1 MGEQQEQRWESPD
14 VKGLALLLLVT
25 VMAFGN
31 YAGLLSVVPMWAA
44 EGGAASV
51 AVGGTTGLMMGAT
64 VAAQLASPWL
74 FRLLSLR
81 GMMVLGAVLL
91 GLPTPLYIL
100 SDGLLWILA
109 ITVVRGV
116 GFAMMVVSGA
126 ALVAELAGMGKLST
140 VASLYGAA
148 AALPNLGALA
158 GGVWLAQTVGFDVVF
173 WGAGIA
179 CVSAAALSLLLPPAR
194 AEFSFSSLAG
204 MGRVLPPLILFLVT
218 AAAFGALTTFL
229 PLAGP
234 DAAEAAAALLVAS
247 AALIMGRL
255 GAGFLGG
262 RILAGRLVVVSS
274 LAVGGGLGGLAVSLD
289 GPLPVLLLGAA
300 LIGAGFGGAQ
310 NDSFVAT
317 VERFGPG
324 KSGAASTVWNVAY
337 DGGFGLGAVAL
348 GGVIGAAGYGGA
360 FATMA
365 VTAVILA
372 LAVPLLSRGR
382 GA

>member
-1 MGEQQEQRWESPD
+1 MGDPQAERWESPD

-25 VMAFGN
+25 VMAFVN

-44 EGGAASV
+44 QGGAASV

-74 FRLLSLR
+74 FRVLTLR

-100 SDGLLWILA
+100 SDGLLWILL

-126 ALVAELAGMGKLST
+126 ALVAELAGMGKLSA

-148 AALPNLGALA
+148 AAVPNLGALA
-158 GGVWLAQTVGFDVVF
+158 GGVWAAQTVGFDLVF
-173 WGAGIA
+173 WAAGIA
-179 CVSAAALSLLLPPAR
+179 CLAAAGVSLLLSPAR

-204 MGRVLPPLILFLVT
+204 MGRVLPPLVLFLM
-218 AAAFGALTTFL
+218 AAASFGALTTFL

-234 DAAEAAAALLVAS
+234 GPAEAAAALLVAS

-255 GAGFLGG
+255 TAGFLGG
-262 RILAGRLVVVSS
+262 RIRAGRLVVVSAVLGGAGLAL
-274 LAVGGGLGGLAVSLD
+274 LAVALE
-289 GPLPVLLLGAA
+289 GPLPVLLIGAA
-300 LIGAGFGGAQ
+300 LVGGAFGAAQ

-317 VERFGPG
+317 VEGFGPG

-348 GGVIGAAGYGGA
+348 GGVIAAAGYGGA
-360 FATMA
+360 FAAMA
-365 VTAVILA
+365 VIAGVLA
-372 LAVPLLSRGR
+372 LAVPLLARSRG
-382 GA
+382 A

>member
-1 MGEQQEQRWESPD
+1 M
-14 VKGLALLLLVT
+14 KGLALLLMVT
-25 VMAFGN
+25 VLAFVN

-44 EGGAASV
+44 AGGAASI
-51 AVGGTTGLMMGAT
+51 AVGGTTGVMMGAT
-64 VAAQLASPWL
+64 VAAQMASPWL
-74 FRLLSLR
+74 FRVLSLR
-81 GMMVLGAVLL
+81 GMMILGALLL

-116 GFAMMVVSGA
+116 GFAMMVVAGA
-126 ALVAELAGMGKLST
+126 AFVAELAGMGKLST
-140 VASLYGAA
+140 VAALYGAA

-158 GGVWLAQTVGFDVVF
+158 GGVWVAQTVGFDVVF
-173 WGAGIA
+173 WVTGAA
-179 CVSAAALSLLLPPAR
+179 CLVASVLSLLLPAAR

-218 AAAFGALTTFL
+218 AASFGALTTFL
-229 PLAGP
+229 PLSGP

-247 AALIMGRL
+247 AALVMGRL

-262 RILAGRLVVVSS
+262 RFGAGRLVVAATLSS
-274 LAVGGGLGGLAVSLD
+274 GLGLGLLAVTLG
-289 GPLPVLLLGAA
+289 GPLPLL
-300 LIGAGFGGAQ
+300 LIGASLVGVGFGAAQ

-348 GGVIGAAGYGGA
+348 GGIIGAAGYGSA
-360 FATMA
+360 FAGMA
-365 VTAVILA
+365 AAAVLIAVVFQLA
-372 LAVPLLSRGR
+372 GR
-382 GA
+382 RAE